1 MKKATLIVLTALS
14 AYTFEGCG
22 GSKDSAKTADSSNA
36 VKDSSTK
43 DTAGRMS
50 ISVGKDD
57 SKFAVEAA
65 SGGMTEVALGKLA
78 QEKGENTKVKNFG
91 AMMVTDHTKANM
103 ELMGLA
109 KTKSITL
116 PTVPGADDQK
126 VIDKLSKLSGK
137 DFDKAYV
144 SDMIDDHKNDI
155 KKFQDAAKNCSDA
168 DLKGFASK
176 TLPTL
181 QNHLDAINTIHD
193 GMK

>member
-1 MKKATLIVLTALS
+1 MKRSTLLILAVSS
-14 AYTFEGCG
+14 AFVFQGCG
-22 GSKDSAKTADSSNA
+22 GNKDSTKTADSTNA

-50 ISVGKDD
+50 ISVEKGDA
-57 SKFAVEAA
+57 KFAVEAA

-78 QEKGENTKVKNFG
+78 QEKGESTKVKNFG

-144 SDMIDDHKNDI
+144 SDMIDDHKHDI
-155 KKFQDAAKNCSDA
+155 KVFQDAAKNCSDA
-168 DLKGFASK
+168 DIKGFASK

-181 QNHLDAINTIHD
+181 QNHLDAINTIH
-193 GMK
+193 GSMK